1 MTERENMS
9 TSTAAAAPTI
19 LCVDDEPNILSSLRR
34 LFRPHGYRV
43 LTADGGAAG
52 LALLESETVDLV
64 ISDMRMPHMDGA
76 QFLAQV
82 RQRWPGTMRLLL
94 TGYADIQS
102 ILDAIN
108 QGEIYRYVTKPW
120 DENDIV
126 LVVRHALERRALEQ
140 EKLRLEALTA
150 SQNVRDARATQPF
163 PGRVHL
169 LLWCHDATQAEATLA
184 TVLAAINADDG
195 RPLGVPVT
203 VALARARAINITA
216 AIEREAGAPAD
227 LAQRLVVMLADALAA
242 YARLGRD
249 VPRSWITAR
258 LHTAQVAAVRFPDP
272 AAPAEST
279 PLDDDEYPTLGV
291 VHIEDVTK

>member
-1 MTERENMS
+1 MNAPDLTQLPPPEVVETLDFETILQVHRADLLARYPE
-9 TSTAAAAPTI
+9 AAAVI
-19 LCVDDEPNILSSLRR
+19 D
-34 LFRPHGYRV
+34 
-43 LTADGGAAG
+43 
-52 LALLESETVDLV
+52 LESEPLNKLLQAHAYREL
-64 ISDMRMPHMDGA
+64 MY
-76 QFLAQV
+76 
-82 RQRWPGTMRLLL
+82 RQRVNEAARAHLLAFATGADLDHKAAFYGLTRLAGESDERLRARVQLRIKSLAGNGTREAYEL
-94 TGYADIQS
+94 TAM
-102 ILDAIN
+102 
-108 QGEIYRYVTKPW
+108 
-120 DENDIV
+120 
-126 LVVRHALERRALEQ
+126 
-140 EKLRLEALTA
+140 TA

-169 LLWCHDATQAEATLA
+169 LLWCHDAAQAEATLA

-227 LAQRLVVMLADALAA
+227 LAQRLVVTLADALAA

>member
-1 MTERENMS
+1 MNAPDLTQLPPPQVVETLDFETVLQVHRADLLARYPE
-9 TSTAAAAPTI
+9 AAAVI
-19 LCVDDEPNILSSLRR
+19 D
-34 LFRPHGYRV
+34 
-43 LTADGGAAG
+43 
-52 LALLESETVDLV
+52 LESEPLNKLLQAHAY
-64 ISDMRMPHMDGA
+64 RE
-76 QFLAQV
+76 LLY
-82 RQRWPGTMRLLL
+82 RQRVNEAARAHLLAFATGADLDHKAAFYGLTRLDGESDERLRARVQLRIKSLAGNGTREAYEL
-94 TGYADIQS
+94 TAM
-102 ILDAIN
+102 
-108 QGEIYRYVTKPW
+108 
-120 DENDIV
+120 
-126 LVVRHALERRALEQ
+126 
-140 EKLRLEALTA
+140 TA

-169 LLWCHDATQAEATLA
+169 LLWCHDAAQAEATLA

-227 LAQRLVVMLADALAA
+227 LAQRLVVTLADALAA

>member
-1 MTERENMS
+1 MNAPDLTQLPPPEVVENLDFE
-9 TSTAAAAPTI
+9 TILQVHRADLLARYPEAAAVI
-19 LCVDDEPNILSSLRR
+19 D
-34 LFRPHGYRV
+34 
-43 LTADGGAAG
+43 
-52 LALLESETVDLV
+52 LESEPLNKLLQAHAY
-64 ISDMRMPHMDGA
+64 RE
-76 QFLAQV
+76 LLY
-82 RQRWPGTMRLLL
+82 RQRVNEAARAHLLAFATGADLDHKAAFYGLTRLAGESDERLRARVQLRIKSLAGNGTREAYEL
-94 TGYADIQS
+94 TAM
-102 ILDAIN
+102 
-108 QGEIYRYVTKPW
+108 
-120 DENDIV
+120 
-126 LVVRHALERRALEQ
+126 
-140 EKLRLEALTA
+140 TA

-169 LLWCHDATQAEATLA
+169 LLWCHDAAQAEATLA

-203 VALARARAINITA
+203 VALARARTINIPA

-227 LAQRLVVMLADALAA
+227 LAQRLVVTLADALAA

>member
-1 MTERENMS
+1 MNAPDLTQLPPPEVVKTLDFETILQVHRADLLARYPE
-9 TSTAAAAPTI
+9 AAAVI
-19 LCVDDEPNILSSLRR
+19 D
-34 LFRPHGYRV
+34 
-43 LTADGGAAG
+43 
-52 LALLESETVDLV
+52 LESEPLNKLLQ
-64 ISDMRMPHMDGA
+64 SHAYRE
-76 QFLAQV
+76 LLY
-82 RQRWPGTMRLLL
+82 RQRVNEAARAHLLAFATGADLDHKAAFYGLTRLAGESDERLRARVQLRIKSLAGNGTREAYEL
-94 TGYADIQS
+94 TAM
-102 ILDAIN
+102 
-108 QGEIYRYVTKPW
+108 
-120 DENDIV
+120 
-126 LVVRHALERRALEQ
+126 
-140 EKLRLEALTA
+140 TA

-169 LLWCHDATQAEATLA
+169 LLWCHDAAQAEATLA

-227 LAQRLVVMLADALAA
+227 LAQRLVVTLADALAA

>member
-1 MTERENMS
+1 MNAPDLTQLPPPEVVETLDFETILQVHRADLLARYPE
-9 TSTAAAAPTI
+9 AAAVI
-19 LCVDDEPNILSSLRR
+19 D
-34 LFRPHGYRV
+34 
-43 LTADGGAAG
+43 
-52 LALLESETVDLV
+52 LESEPLNKLLQAHAY
-64 ISDMRMPHMDGA
+64 RE
-76 QFLAQV
+76 LLY
-82 RQRWPGTMRLLL
+82 RQRVNEAARAHLLAFATGADLDHKAAFYGLTRLAGESDERLRARVQLRIKSLAGNGTREAYEL
-94 TGYADIQS
+94 TAM
-102 ILDAIN
+102 
-108 QGEIYRYVTKPW
+108 
-120 DENDIV
+120 
-126 LVVRHALERRALEQ
+126 
-140 EKLRLEALTA
+140 TA

-169 LLWCHDATQAEATLA
+169 LLWCHDAAQAEATLD

-227 LAQRLVVMLADALAA
+227 LAQRLVVMLADALAG

>member
-1 MTERENMS
+1 MNAPDLTQLPPPEVVENLDFE
-9 TSTAAAAPTI
+9 TILQVHRADLLARYPEAAAVI
-19 LCVDDEPNILSSLRR
+19 D
-34 LFRPHGYRV
+34 
-43 LTADGGAAG
+43 
-52 LALLESETVDLV
+52 LESEPLNKLLQAHAY
-64 ISDMRMPHMDGA
+64 RE
-76 QFLAQV
+76 LLY
-82 RQRWPGTMRLLL
+82 RQRVNEAARAHLLAFATGADLDHKAAFYGLTRLAGESDERLRARVQLRIKSLAGNGTREAYEL
-94 TGYADIQS
+94 TAM
-102 ILDAIN
+102 
-108 QGEIYRYVTKPW
+108 
-120 DENDIV
+120 
-126 LVVRHALERRALEQ
+126 
-140 EKLRLEALTA
+140 TA

-169 LLWCHDATQAEATLA
+169 LLWCHDAAQAEATLA
-184 TVLAAINADDG
+184 AVVAAINADDG

-203 VALARARAINITA
+203 VALARPRAINITA

-227 LAQRLVVMLADALAA
+227 LAQRLVVTLADALAA

>member
-1 MTERENMS
+1 MNAPDLTQLPPPEVVETLDFETILQVHRADLLARYPE
-9 TSTAAAAPTI
+9 AAAVI
-19 LCVDDEPNILSSLRR
+19 D
-34 LFRPHGYRV
+34 
-43 LTADGGAAG
+43 
-52 LALLESETVDLV
+52 LESEPLNKLLQAHAY
-64 ISDMRMPHMDGA
+64 RE
-76 QFLAQV
+76 LLY
-82 RQRWPGTMRLLL
+82 RQRVNEAARAHLLAFATGADLDHKAAFYGLTRLAGESDERLRARVQLRIKSLAGNGTREAYEL
-94 TGYADIQS
+94 TAM
-102 ILDAIN
+102 
-108 QGEIYRYVTKPW
+108 
-120 DENDIV
+120 
-126 LVVRHALERRALEQ
+126 
-140 EKLRLEALTA
+140 TA

-169 LLWCHDATQAEATLA
+169 LLWCHDAAQAEATLA

-203 VALARARAINITA
+203 VALARPRAINITA

>member
-1 MTERENMS
+1 MNAPDLTQLPPPEVVETLDFETILQVHRADLLERYPE
-9 TSTAAAAPTI
+9 AAAVI
-19 LCVDDEPNILSSLRR
+19 D
-34 LFRPHGYRV
+34 
-43 LTADGGAAG
+43 
-52 LALLESETVDLV
+52 LESEPLNKLLQ
-64 ISDMRMPHMDGA
+64 SHAYRE
-76 QFLAQV
+76 LLY
-82 RQRWPGTMRLLL
+82 RQRVNEAARAHLLAFATGADLDHKAAFYGLTRLAGESDERLRARVQLRIKSLAGNGTREAYEL
-94 TGYADIQS
+94 TAM
-102 ILDAIN
+102 
-108 QGEIYRYVTKPW
+108 
-120 DENDIV
+120 
-126 LVVRHALERRALEQ
+126 
-140 EKLRLEALTA
+140 TA

-169 LLWCHDATQAEATLA
+169 LLWCHDAAQAEATLA

-227 LAQRLVVMLADALAA
+227 LAQRLVVTLADALAA

-258 LHTAQVAAVRFPDP
+258 LHTAQVASVRFPDP

>member
-1 MTERENMS
+1 MNAPDLTQLPPPEVVENLDFE
-9 TSTAAAAPTI
+9 TILQVHRADLLARYPEAAAVI
-19 LCVDDEPNILSSLRR
+19 D
-34 LFRPHGYRV
+34 
-43 LTADGGAAG
+43 
-52 LALLESETVDLV
+52 LESEPLNKLLQAHAY
-64 ISDMRMPHMDGA
+64 RE
-76 QFLAQV
+76 LLY
-82 RQRWPGTMRLLL
+82 RQRVNEAARAHLLAFATGADLDHKAAFYGLTRLAGESDERLRARVQLRIKSLAGNGTREAYEL
-94 TGYADIQS
+94 TAM
-102 ILDAIN
+102 
-108 QGEIYRYVTKPW
+108 
-120 DENDIV
+120 
-126 LVVRHALERRALEQ
+126 
-140 EKLRLEALTA
+140 TA

-169 LLWCHDATQAEATLA
+169 LLWCHDAAQAEATLA

-227 LAQRLVVMLADALAA
+227 LAQRLVVTLADALAA

-272 AAPAEST
+272 AAPGEST
-279 PLDDDEYPTLGV
+279 PLDDDEYPPLGV

>member
-1 MTERENMS
+1 MNAPDLTQLPPPEVVETLDFETILQAHRADLLARYPE
-9 TSTAAAAPTI
+9 AAAVI
-19 LCVDDEPNILSSLRR
+19 D
-34 LFRPHGYRV
+34 
-43 LTADGGAAG
+43 
-52 LALLESETVDLV
+52 LESEPLNKLLQAHAY
-64 ISDMRMPHMDGA
+64 RE
-76 QFLAQV
+76 LLY
-82 RQRWPGTMRLLL
+82 RQRVNEAARAHLLAFATGADLDHKAAFYGLTRLAGESDERLRARVQLRIKSLAGNGTREAYEL
-94 TGYADIQS
+94 TAM
-102 ILDAIN
+102 
-108 QGEIYRYVTKPW
+108 
-120 DENDIV
+120 
-126 LVVRHALERRALEQ
+126 
-140 EKLRLEALTA
+140 TA

-169 LLWCHDATQAEATLA
+169 LLWCHDAAQAEATLA

-227 LAQRLVVMLADALAA
+227 LAQRLVVTLADALAA

-291 VHIEDVTK
+291 VHFEDVTK

>member
-1 MTERENMS
+1 MNAPDLTQLPPPEVVETLDFETILQVHRADLLARYPE
-9 TSTAAAAPTI
+9 AAAVI
-19 LCVDDEPNILSSLRR
+19 D
-34 LFRPHGYRV
+34 
-43 LTADGGAAG
+43 
-52 LALLESETVDLV
+52 LESEPLNKLLQAHAY
-64 ISDMRMPHMDGA
+64 RE
-76 QFLAQV
+76 LLY
-82 RQRWPGTMRLLL
+82 RQRVNEAARAHLLAFATGADLDHKAAFYGLTRLAGESDERLRARVQLRIKSLAGNGTREAYEL
-94 TGYADIQS
+94 TAM
-102 ILDAIN
+102 
-108 QGEIYRYVTKPW
+108 
-120 DENDIV
+120 
-126 LVVRHALERRALEQ
+126 
-140 EKLRLEALTA
+140 TA

-169 LLWCHDATQAEATLA
+169 LLWCHDAAQAEATLA

-216 AIEREAGAPAD
+216 AIDREAGAPAD
-227 LAQRLVVMLADALAA
+227 LAQRLVVTLADALAA

>member
-1 MTERENMS
+1 MNAPDLTQLPPPEVVENLDFE
-9 TSTAAAAPTI
+9 TILQVHRADLLARYPEAAAVI
-19 LCVDDEPNILSSLRR
+19 D
-34 LFRPHGYRV
+34 
-43 LTADGGAAG
+43 
-52 LALLESETVDLV
+52 LESEPLNKLLQAHAY
-64 ISDMRMPHMDGA
+64 RE
-76 QFLAQV
+76 LLY
-82 RQRWPGTMRLLL
+82 RQRVNEAARAHLLAFATGADLDHKAAFYGLTRLAGESDERLRARVQLRIKSLAGNGTREAYEL
-94 TGYADIQS
+94 TAM
-102 ILDAIN
+102 
-108 QGEIYRYVTKPW
+108 
-120 DENDIV
+120 
-126 LVVRHALERRALEQ
+126 
-140 EKLRLEALTA
+140 TA

-169 LLWCHDATQAEATLA
+169 LLWCHDAAQAEATLA

-227 LAQRLVVMLADALAA
+227 LAQRLVVTLADALAA

-291 VHIEDVTK
+291 VNIEDVTK

>member
-1 MTERENMS
+1 MNAPDLTQLPPPEVVETLDFETILQVHRADLLARYPE
-9 TSTAAAAPTI
+9 AAAVI
-19 LCVDDEPNILSSLRR
+19 D
-34 LFRPHGYRV
+34 
-43 LTADGGAAG
+43 
-52 LALLESETVDLV
+52 LESEPLNKLLQAHAY
-64 ISDMRMPHMDGA
+64 RE
-76 QFLAQV
+76 LLY
-82 RQRWPGTMRLLL
+82 RQRVNEAARAHLLAFATGADLDHKAAFYGLTRLAGESDERLRARVQLRIKSLAGNGTREAYEL
-94 TGYADIQS
+94 TAM
-102 ILDAIN
+102 
-108 QGEIYRYVTKPW
+108 
-120 DENDIV
+120 
-126 LVVRHALERRALEQ
+126 
-140 EKLRLEALTA
+140 TA

-169 LLWCHDATQAEATLA
+169 LLWCHDAAKAEATLA

-227 LAQRLVVMLADALAA
+227 LAQRLVVTLADALAA

>member
-1 MTERENMS
+1 M
-9 TSTAAAAPTI
+9 I
-19 LCVDDEPNILSSLRR
+19 D
-34 LFRPHGYRV
+34 
-43 LTADGGAAG
+43 
-52 LALLESETVDLV
+52 LESEPLNKLLQAHAY
-64 ISDMRMPHMDGA
+64 RE
-76 QFLAQV
+76 LLY
-82 RQRWPGTMRLLL
+82 RQRVNEAARAHLLAFATGADLDHKAAFYGLTRLDGESDERLRARVQLRIKSLAGNGTREAYEL
-94 TGYADIQS
+94 TAM
-102 ILDAIN
+102 
-108 QGEIYRYVTKPW
+108 
-120 DENDIV
+120 
-126 LVVRHALERRALEQ
+126 
-140 EKLRLEALTA
+140 TA

-169 LLWCHDATQAEATLA
+169 LLWCHDAAQAEATLA

>member
-1 MTERENMS
+1 MNAPDLTQLPPPEVVETLDFETILQVHRADLLARYPE
-9 TSTAAAAPTI
+9 AAAVI
-19 LCVDDEPNILSSLRR
+19 D
-34 LFRPHGYRV
+34 
-43 LTADGGAAG
+43 
-52 LALLESETVDLV
+52 LESEPLNKLLQAHAY
-64 ISDMRMPHMDGA
+64 RE
-76 QFLAQV
+76 LLY
-82 RQRWPGTMRLLL
+82 RQRVNEAARAHLLAFATGADLDHKAAFYGLTRLAGESDERLRARVQLRIKSLAGNGTREAYEL
-94 TGYADIQS
+94 TAM
-102 ILDAIN
+102 
-108 QGEIYRYVTKPW
+108 
-120 DENDIV
+120 
-126 LVVRHALERRALEQ
+126 
-140 EKLRLEALTA
+140 TA

-169 LLWCHDATQAEATLA
+169 LLWCHDAAQAEATLA

-258 LHTAQVAAVRFPDP
+258 LHTAQVAAVRFHDP

>member
-1 MTERENMS
+1 MNAPDLTQLPPPEVVENLDFE
-9 TSTAAAAPTI
+9 TILQVHRADLLARYPEAAAVI
-19 LCVDDEPNILSSLRR
+19 D
-34 LFRPHGYRV
+34 
-43 LTADGGAAG
+43 
-52 LALLESETVDLV
+52 LESEPLNKLLQAHAY
-64 ISDMRMPHMDGA
+64 RE
-76 QFLAQV
+76 LLY
-82 RQRWPGTMRLLL
+82 RQRVNEAARAHLLAFATGADLDHKAAFYGLTRLAGESDERLRARVQLRIKSLAGNGTREAYEL
-94 TGYADIQS
+94 TAM
-102 ILDAIN
+102 
-108 QGEIYRYVTKPW
+108 
-120 DENDIV
+120 
-126 LVVRHALERRALEQ
+126 
-140 EKLRLEALTA
+140 TA

-169 LLWCHDATQAEATLA
+169 LLWCHDAAQAEATLA
-184 TVLAAINADDG
+184 TVVAAINADDG

-227 LAQRLVVMLADALAA
+227 LAQRLVVTLADALAA

>member
-1 MTERENMS
+1 MNAPDLTQLPPPEVVENLDFE
-9 TSTAAAAPTI
+9 TILQVHRADLLARYPEAAAVI
-19 LCVDDEPNILSSLRR
+19 D
-34 LFRPHGYRV
+34 
-43 LTADGGAAG
+43 
-52 LALLESETVDLV
+52 LESEPLNKLLQAHAY
-64 ISDMRMPHMDGA
+64 RE
-76 QFLAQV
+76 LLY
-82 RQRWPGTMRLLL
+82 RQRVNEAARAHLLAFATGADLDHKAAFYGLTRLAGESDERLRARVQLRIKSLAGNGTREAYEL
-94 TGYADIQS
+94 TAM
-102 ILDAIN
+102 
-108 QGEIYRYVTKPW
+108 
-120 DENDIV
+120 
-126 LVVRHALERRALEQ
+126 
-140 EKLRLEALTA
+140 TA

-169 LLWCHDATQAEATLA
+169 LLWCHEAAQAEATLA

-227 LAQRLVVMLADALAA
+227 LAQRLVVTLADALAA

>member
-1 MTERENMS
+1 MNAPDLTQLPPPEVVENLDFE
-9 TSTAAAAPTI
+9 TILQVHRADLLARYPEAAAVI
-19 LCVDDEPNILSSLRR
+19 D
-34 LFRPHGYRV
+34 
-43 LTADGGAAG
+43 
-52 LALLESETVDLV
+52 LESEPLNKLLQAHAY
-64 ISDMRMPHMDGA
+64 RE
-76 QFLAQV
+76 LLY
-82 RQRWPGTMRLLL
+82 RQRVNEAARAHLLAFATGADLDHKAAFYGLTRLDGESDERLRARVQLRIKSLAGNGTREAYEL
-94 TGYADIQS
+94 TAM
-102 ILDAIN
+102 
-108 QGEIYRYVTKPW
+108 
-120 DENDIV
+120 
-126 LVVRHALERRALEQ
+126 
-140 EKLRLEALTA
+140 TA

-169 LLWCHDATQAEATLA
+169 LLWCHDAAQAEATLA

-227 LAQRLVVMLADALAA
+227 LAQRLVVTLADALAA

-258 LHTAQVAAVRFPDP
+258 LHTAQVAAVRLPAP

>member
-1 MTERENMS
+1 MNAPDLTQLPPPEVVETLDFETILQVHRADLLARYPE
-9 TSTAAAAPTI
+9 AAAVI
-19 LCVDDEPNILSSLRR
+19 D
-34 LFRPHGYRV
+34 
-43 LTADGGAAG
+43 
-52 LALLESETVDLV
+52 LESEPLNKLLQAHAY
-64 ISDMRMPHMDGA
+64 RE
-76 QFLAQV
+76 LLY
-82 RQRWPGTMRLLL
+82 RQRVNEAARAHLLAFATGADLDHKAAFYGLTRLDGESDERLRARVQLRIKSLAGNGTREAYEL
-94 TGYADIQS
+94 TAM
-102 ILDAIN
+102 
-108 QGEIYRYVTKPW
+108 
-120 DENDIV
+120 
-126 LVVRHALERRALEQ
+126 
-140 EKLRLEALTA
+140 TA

-169 LLWCHDATQAEATLA
+169 LLWCHDAAQAEATLA

>member
-1 MTERENMS
+1 MNAPDLTQLPPPEVVENLDFE
-9 TSTAAAAPTI
+9 TILQVHRADLLARYPEAAAVI
-19 LCVDDEPNILSSLRR
+19 
-34 LFRPHGYRV
+34 G
-43 LTADGGAAG
+43 
-52 LALLESETVDLV
+52 LESEPLNKLLQAHAY
-64 ISDMRMPHMDGA
+64 RE
-76 QFLAQV
+76 LLY
-82 RQRWPGTMRLLL
+82 RQRVNEAARAHLLAFATGADLDHKAAFYGLTRLAGESDERLRARVQLRIKSLAGNGTREAYEL
-94 TGYADIQS
+94 TAM
-102 ILDAIN
+102 
-108 QGEIYRYVTKPW
+108 
-120 DENDIV
+120 
-126 LVVRHALERRALEQ
+126 
-140 EKLRLEALTA
+140 TA

-169 LLWCHDATQAEATLA
+169 LLWCHDAAQAEATLA

-227 LAQRLVVMLADALAA
+227 LAQRLVVTLADALAA

>member
-1 MTERENMS
+1 MNAPDLTQLPPPEVIETLDFETILQVHRADLLARYPE
-9 TSTAAAAPTI
+9 AAAVI
-19 LCVDDEPNILSSLRR
+19 D
-34 LFRPHGYRV
+34 
-43 LTADGGAAG
+43 
-52 LALLESETVDLV
+52 LESEPLNKLLQAHAY
-64 ISDMRMPHMDGA
+64 RE
-76 QFLAQV
+76 LLY
-82 RQRWPGTMRLLL
+82 RQRVNEAARAHLLAFATGADLDHKAAFYGLTRLPGENEERLRARVQLRIKSLAGNGTREAYEL
-94 TGYADIQS
+94 TAM
-102 ILDAIN
+102 
-108 QGEIYRYVTKPW
+108 
-120 DENDIV
+120 
-126 LVVRHALERRALEQ
+126 
-140 EKLRLEALTA
+140 TA

-169 LLWCHDATQAEATLA
+169 LLWCHDAAQAEATLA

-227 LAQRLVVMLADALAA
+227 LAQRLVVTLADALAA

>member
-1 MTERENMS
+1 MNAPDLTQLPRPEVVENLDFE
-9 TSTAAAAPTI
+9 TILQVHRADLLARYPEAAAVI
-19 LCVDDEPNILSSLRR
+19 D
-34 LFRPHGYRV
+34 
-43 LTADGGAAG
+43 
-52 LALLESETVDLV
+52 LESEPLNKLLQAHAY
-64 ISDMRMPHMDGA
+64 RE
-76 QFLAQV
+76 LLY
-82 RQRWPGTMRLLL
+82 RQRVNEAARAHLLAFATGADLDHKAAFYGLTRLA
-94 TGYADIQS
+94 G
-102 ILDAIN
+102 
-108 QGEIYRYVTKPW
+108 
-120 DENDIV
+120 END
-126 LVVRHALERRALEQ
+126 ERLRARVQ
-140 EKLRLEALTA
+140 LRIKSLAGNGTREAYELTAMTA

-169 LLWCHDATQAEATLA
+169 LLWCHDAAQAEATLA

-227 LAQRLVVMLADALAA
+227 LAQRLVVTLADALAA

>member
-1 MTERENMS
+1 MNAPDLTQLPPPEVVETLDFETILQVHRADLLARYPE
-9 TSTAAAAPTI
+9 AAAVI
-19 LCVDDEPNILSSLRR
+19 D
-34 LFRPHGYRV
+34 
-43 LTADGGAAG
+43 
-52 LALLESETVDLV
+52 LESEPLNKLLQAHAY
-64 ISDMRMPHMDGA
+64 RE
-76 QFLAQV
+76 LLY
-82 RQRWPGTMRLLL
+82 RQRVNEAARAHLLAFATGADLDHKAAFYGLTRLAGESDERLRARVQLRIKSLAGNGTREAYEL
-94 TGYADIQS
+94 TAM
-102 ILDAIN
+102 
-108 QGEIYRYVTKPW
+108 
-120 DENDIV
+120 
-126 LVVRHALERRALEQ
+126 
-140 EKLRLEALTA
+140 TA

-169 LLWCHDATQAEATLA
+169 LLWCHDAAQAEATLD

-227 LAQRLVVMLADALAA
+227 LAQRLVVTLADALAA

>member
-1 MTERENMS
+1 MNAPDLTQLPPPEVVETLDFETILQAHRADLLARYP
-9 TSTAAAAPTI
+9 AAAAVI
-19 LCVDDEPNILSSLRR
+19 D
-34 LFRPHGYRV
+34 
-43 LTADGGAAG
+43 
-52 LALLESETVDLV
+52 LESEPLNKLLQAHAY
-64 ISDMRMPHMDGA
+64 RE
-76 QFLAQV
+76 LLY
-82 RQRWPGTMRLLL
+82 RQRVNEAARAHLLAFATGADLDHKAAFYGLPRLAGESDERLRARVQLRIKSLAGNGTREAYEL
-94 TGYADIQS
+94 TAM
-102 ILDAIN
+102 
-108 QGEIYRYVTKPW
+108 
-120 DENDIV
+120 
-126 LVVRHALERRALEQ
+126 
-140 EKLRLEALTA
+140 TA

-169 LLWCHDATQAEATLA
+169 LLWCHDAAQAKATLA
-184 TVLAAINADDG
+184 TVLSAINADDG

-227 LAQRLVVMLADALAA
+227 LAQRLVVTLADALAT

>member
-1 MTERENMS
+1 MNAPDLTQLPPPEVVETLDFETILQVHRADLLARYPE
-9 TSTAAAAPTI
+9 AAAVI
-19 LCVDDEPNILSSLRR
+19 D
-34 LFRPHGYRV
+34 
-43 LTADGGAAG
+43 
-52 LALLESETVDLV
+52 LESEPLNKLLQAHAY
-64 ISDMRMPHMDGA
+64 RE
-76 QFLAQV
+76 LLY
-82 RQRWPGTMRLLL
+82 RQRVNEAARAHLLAFATGADLDHKAAFYGLTRLAGESDERLRARVQLRIKSLAGNGTREAYEL
-94 TGYADIQS
+94 TAM
-102 ILDAIN
+102 
-108 QGEIYRYVTKPW
+108 
-120 DENDIV
+120 
-126 LVVRHALERRALEQ
+126 
-140 EKLRLEALTA
+140 TA

-169 LLWCHDATQAEATLA
+169 LLWCHDAAQAEATLA
-184 TVLAAINADDG
+184 TVVAAINADDG

>member
-1 MTERENMS
+1 MNAPDLTQLPPPEVVETLDFETILQVHRADLLARYPE
-9 TSTAAAAPTI
+9 AAAVI
-19 LCVDDEPNILSSLRR
+19 D
-34 LFRPHGYRV
+34 
-43 LTADGGAAG
+43 
-52 LALLESETVDLV
+52 LESEPLNKLLQAHAY
-64 ISDMRMPHMDGA
+64 RE
-76 QFLAQV
+76 LLY
-82 RQRWPGTMRLLL
+82 RQRVNEAARAHLLAFATGADLDHKAAFYGLTRLAGESDERLRARVQLRIKSLAGNGTREAYEL
-94 TGYADIQS
+94 TAM
-102 ILDAIN
+102 
-108 QGEIYRYVTKPW
+108 
-120 DENDIV
+120 
-126 LVVRHALERRALEQ
+126 
-140 EKLRLEALTA
+140 TA

-169 LLWCHDATQAEATLA
+169 LLWCHDAAQAEATLA

-227 LAQRLVVMLADALAA
+227 LAQRLVVTLADALAA
-242 YARLGRD
+242 YASLGRD

>member
-1 MTERENMS
+1 MNAPDLTQLPPPEVVETLDFETILQVHRADLLARYPE
-9 TSTAAAAPTI
+9 AAAVI
-19 LCVDDEPNILSSLRR
+19 D
-34 LFRPHGYRV
+34 
-43 LTADGGAAG
+43 
-52 LALLESETVDLV
+52 LESEPLNKLLQAHAY
-64 ISDMRMPHMDGA
+64 RE
-76 QFLAQV
+76 LLY
-82 RQRWPGTMRLLL
+82 RQRVNEAARAHLLAFATGADLDHKAAFYGLTRLAGESDERLRARVQLRIKSLAGNGTREAYEL
-94 TGYADIQS
+94 TAM
-102 ILDAIN
+102 
-108 QGEIYRYVTKPW
+108 
-120 DENDIV
+120 
-126 LVVRHALERRALEQ
+126 
-140 EKLRLEALTA
+140 TA

-169 LLWCHDATQAEATLA
+169 LLWCHDAAQAEATLA

-216 AIEREAGAPAD
+216 ALEREAGAPAD

>member
-1 MTERENMS
+1 MNAPDLTQLPPPEVVEALDFETILQVHRADLLARYPE
-9 TSTAAAAPTI
+9 AAAVI
-19 LCVDDEPNILSSLRR
+19 D
-34 LFRPHGYRV
+34 
-43 LTADGGAAG
+43 
-52 LALLESETVDLV
+52 LESEPLNKLLQAHAY
-64 ISDMRMPHMDGA
+64 RE
-76 QFLAQV
+76 LLY
-82 RQRWPGTMRLLL
+82 RQRVNEAARAHLLAFATGADLDHKAAFYGLTRLDGESDERLRARVQLRIKSLAGNGTREAYEL
-94 TGYADIQS
+94 TAM
-102 ILDAIN
+102 
-108 QGEIYRYVTKPW
+108 
-120 DENDIV
+120 
-126 LVVRHALERRALEQ
+126 
-140 EKLRLEALTA
+140 TA

-169 LLWCHDATQAEATLA
+169 LLWCHDAAQAEATLA

-227 LAQRLVVMLADALAA
+227 LAQRLVVTLADALAA

>member
-1 MTERENMS
+1 MNAPDLTQLPPPEVVETLDFETILQVHRADLLARYPE
-9 TSTAAAAPTI
+9 AAAVI
-19 LCVDDEPNILSSLRR
+19 D
-34 LFRPHGYRV
+34 
-43 LTADGGAAG
+43 
-52 LALLESETVDLV
+52 LESEPLNKLLQAHAY
-64 ISDMRMPHMDGA
+64 RE
-76 QFLAQV
+76 LLY
-82 RQRWPGTMRLLL
+82 RQRVNEAARAHLLAFATGADLDHKAAFYGLTRLDGESDERLRARVQLRIKSLAGNGTREAYEL
-94 TGYADIQS
+94 TAM
-102 ILDAIN
+102 
-108 QGEIYRYVTKPW
+108 
-120 DENDIV
+120 
-126 LVVRHALERRALEQ
+126 
-140 EKLRLEALTA
+140 TA

-169 LLWCHDATQAEATLA
+169 LLWCHDAAKAEAALA

-227 LAQRLVVMLADALAA
+227 LAQRLVVTLADALAA

>member
-1 MTERENMS
+1 MNAPDLTQLPPPEVVENLDFE
-9 TSTAAAAPTI
+9 TILQVHRADLLARYPEAAAVI
-19 LCVDDEPNILSSLRR
+19 D
-34 LFRPHGYRV
+34 
-43 LTADGGAAG
+43 
-52 LALLESETVDLV
+52 LESEPLNKLLQAHAY
-64 ISDMRMPHMDGA
+64 RE
-76 QFLAQV
+76 LLY
-82 RQRWPGTMRLLL
+82 RQRVNEAARAHLLAFATGADLDHKAAFYGLTRLDGESDERLRARVQLRIKSLAGNGTREAYEL
-94 TGYADIQS
+94 TAM
-102 ILDAIN
+102 
-108 QGEIYRYVTKPW
+108 
-120 DENDIV
+120 
-126 LVVRHALERRALEQ
+126 
-140 EKLRLEALTA
+140 TA

-169 LLWCHDATQAEATLA
+169 LLWCHDAAQAEATLA

-216 AIEREAGAPAD
+216 AIAREAGAPAD
-227 LAQRLVVMLADALAA
+227 LAQRLVVTLADALAA

>member
-1 MTERENMS
+1 MNAPDLTQLPPPEVVENLDFE
-9 TSTAAAAPTI
+9 TILQVHRADLLARYPEAAAVI
-19 LCVDDEPNILSSLRR
+19 D
-34 LFRPHGYRV
+34 
-43 LTADGGAAG
+43 
-52 LALLESETVDLV
+52 LESEPLNKLLQAHAY
-64 ISDMRMPHMDGA
+64 RE
-76 QFLAQV
+76 LLY
-82 RQRWPGTMRLLL
+82 RQRVNEAARAHLLAFATGADLDHKAAFYGLTRLAGESDERLRARVQLRIKSLAGNGTREAYEL
-94 TGYADIQS
+94 TAM
-102 ILDAIN
+102 
-108 QGEIYRYVTKPW
+108 
-120 DENDIV
+120 
-126 LVVRHALERRALEQ
+126 
-140 EKLRLEALTA
+140 TA

-169 LLWCHDATQAEATLA
+169 LLWCHDAAQAEATLA

-227 LAQRLVVMLADALAA
+227 LAQRLVVTLADALAA

-258 LHTAQVAAVRFPDP
+258 LHTAQVASVRFPDP

>member
-1 MTERENMS
+1 MNAPDLTQLPPPEVVEALDFETILQVHRADLLARYPE
-9 TSTAAAAPTI
+9 AAAVI
-19 LCVDDEPNILSSLRR
+19 D
-34 LFRPHGYRV
+34 
-43 LTADGGAAG
+43 
-52 LALLESETVDLV
+52 LESEPLNKLLQAHAY
-64 ISDMRMPHMDGA
+64 RE
-76 QFLAQV
+76 LLY
-82 RQRWPGTMRLLL
+82 RQRVNEAARAHLLAFATGADLDHKAAFYGLTRLDGESDERLRARVQLRIKSLAGNGTREAYEL
-94 TGYADIQS
+94 TAM
-102 ILDAIN
+102 
-108 QGEIYRYVTKPW
+108 
-120 DENDIV
+120 
-126 LVVRHALERRALEQ
+126 
-140 EKLRLEALTA
+140 TA

-169 LLWCHDATQAEATLA
+169 LLWCHDAAQAEATLA

-216 AIEREAGAPAD
+216 AIEREAGTPAD
-227 LAQRLVVMLADALAA
+227 LAQRLVVTLADALAA

>member
-1 MTERENMS
+1 MNAPDLTQLPPPEVVENLDFE
-9 TSTAAAAPTI
+9 TILQVHRADLLARYPEAAAVI
-19 LCVDDEPNILSSLRR
+19 D
-34 LFRPHGYRV
+34 
-43 LTADGGAAG
+43 
-52 LALLESETVDLV
+52 LESEPLNKLLQ
-64 ISDMRMPHMDGA
+64 SHAYRE
-76 QFLAQV
+76 LLY
-82 RQRWPGTMRLLL
+82 RQRVNEAARAHLLAFATGADLDHKAAFYGLTRLDGESDERLRARVQLRIKSLAGNGTREAYEL
-94 TGYADIQS
+94 TAM
-102 ILDAIN
+102 
-108 QGEIYRYVTKPW
+108 
-120 DENDIV
+120 
-126 LVVRHALERRALEQ
+126 
-140 EKLRLEALTA
+140 TA

-169 LLWCHDATQAEATLA
+169 LLWCHDAAQAEATLA

-227 LAQRLVVMLADALAA
+227 LAQRLVVTLADALAA

>member
-1 MTERENMS
+1 MNAPDLTQLPPPEVVETLDFETILQVHRADLLARYPE
-9 TSTAAAAPTI
+9 AAAVI
-19 LCVDDEPNILSSLRR
+19 D
-34 LFRPHGYRV
+34 
-43 LTADGGAAG
+43 
-52 LALLESETVDLV
+52 LESEPLNKLLQAHAY
-64 ISDMRMPHMDGA
+64 RE
-76 QFLAQV
+76 LLY
-82 RQRWPGTMRLLL
+82 RQRVNEAARAHLLAFATGADRDHKAALYGLTRLAGESDERLRARVQLRIKSLAGNGTREAYEL
-94 TGYADIQS
+94 TAM
-102 ILDAIN
+102 
-108 QGEIYRYVTKPW
+108 
-120 DENDIV
+120 
-126 LVVRHALERRALEQ
+126 
-140 EKLRLEALTA
+140 TA

-169 LLWCHDATQAEATLA
+169 LLWCHDAAQAEATLA

-227 LAQRLVVMLADALAA
+227 LAQRLVVTLADALAA

>member
-1 MTERENMS
+1 MNAPDLTQLPPPEVVETLDFETILQVHRADLLARYPE
-9 TSTAAAAPTI
+9 AAAVI
-19 LCVDDEPNILSSLRR
+19 D
-34 LFRPHGYRV
+34 
-43 LTADGGAAG
+43 
-52 LALLESETVDLV
+52 LESEPLNKLLQAHAY
-64 ISDMRMPHMDGA
+64 RE
-76 QFLAQV
+76 LLY
-82 RQRWPGTMRLLL
+82 RQRVNEAARAHLLAFATGADLDHKAAFYGLTRLDGESDERLRARVQLRIKSLAGNGTREAYEL
-94 TGYADIQS
+94 TAM
-102 ILDAIN
+102 
-108 QGEIYRYVTKPW
+108 
-120 DENDIV
+120 
-126 LVVRHALERRALEQ
+126 
-140 EKLRLEALTA
+140 TA

-169 LLWCHDATQAEATLA
+169 LLWCHDAAQAEATLA

-227 LAQRLVVMLADALAA
+227 LAQRLVVTLADALAA

>member
-1 MTERENMS
+1 MNAPDLTQLPPPEVVENLDFE
-9 TSTAAAAPTI
+9 TILQVHRADLLARYPEAAAVI
-19 LCVDDEPNILSSLRR
+19 D
-34 LFRPHGYRV
+34 
-43 LTADGGAAG
+43 
-52 LALLESETVDLV
+52 LESEPLNKLLQAHAY
-64 ISDMRMPHMDGA
+64 RE
-76 QFLAQV
+76 LLY
-82 RQRWPGTMRLLL
+82 RQRVNEAARAHLLAFATGADLDHKAAFYGLTRLAGESDERLRARVQLRIKSLAGNGTREAYEL
-94 TGYADIQS
+94 TAM
-102 ILDAIN
+102 
-108 QGEIYRYVTKPW
+108 
-120 DENDIV
+120 
-126 LVVRHALERRALEQ
+126 
-140 EKLRLEALTA
+140 TA

-169 LLWCHDATQAEATLA
+169 LLWCHDAAQAEATLA

-227 LAQRLVVMLADALAA
+227 LAQRLVVTLADALAG

>member
-1 MTERENMS
+1 MNAPDLTQLPPPEVVENLDFE
-9 TSTAAAAPTI
+9 TILQVHRADLLARYPEAAAVI
-19 LCVDDEPNILSSLRR
+19 D
-34 LFRPHGYRV
+34 
-43 LTADGGAAG
+43 
-52 LALLESETVDLV
+52 LESEPLNKLLQ
-64 ISDMRMPHMDGA
+64 SHAYRE
-76 QFLAQV
+76 LLY
-82 RQRWPGTMRLLL
+82 RQRVNEAARAHLLAFATGADLDHKAAFYGLTRLAGESDERLRARVQLRIKSLAGNGTREAYEL
-94 TGYADIQS
+94 TAM
-102 ILDAIN
+102 
-108 QGEIYRYVTKPW
+108 
-120 DENDIV
+120 
-126 LVVRHALERRALEQ
+126 
-140 EKLRLEALTA
+140 TA

-169 LLWCHDATQAEATLA
+169 LLWCHDAAQAEATLA

-203 VALARARAINITA
+203 VALARARTINITA

-227 LAQRLVVMLADALAA
+227 LAQRLVVTLADALAA

-258 LHTAQVAAVRFPDP
+258 LHTAQVASVRFPDP